1 AECYQRFKQF
11 LSDLDE
17 MEMAW
22 ESTKSLRGM
31 LRLHITPA
39 LARVLIMPAL
49 PAFYKKYPDLTLS
62 ISLRNDMLDPIEEGI
77 DLSVRVGAFDGS
89 NIIVRPV
96 GTTHYVTV
104 CSPAYAKAAGV
115 PTQPEHLLQHNCLRF
130 LSRQTGRPR
139 KYAFSQGE
147 TSLELAVSGNLVLN
161 NTDGLIE

>member
-1 AECYQRFKQF
+1 MSLISGDEVEKFAGIEEFAMTVEAGSFAKAAQRLNMTPSGVGKAVSRLENRLGLRLLRRSTRRLIVTEAGAECYQRFKQF

-62 ISLRNDMLDPIEEGI
+62 ISLRNDMLDPIEEG
-77 DLSVRVGAFDGS
+77 
-89 NIIVRPV
+89 
-96 GTTHYVTV
+96 
-104 CSPAYAKAAGV
+104 
-115 PTQPEHLLQHNCLRF
+115 
-130 LSRQTGRPR
+130 
-139 KYAFSQGE
+139 
-147 TSLELAVSGNLVLN
+147 
-161 NTDGLIE
+161 